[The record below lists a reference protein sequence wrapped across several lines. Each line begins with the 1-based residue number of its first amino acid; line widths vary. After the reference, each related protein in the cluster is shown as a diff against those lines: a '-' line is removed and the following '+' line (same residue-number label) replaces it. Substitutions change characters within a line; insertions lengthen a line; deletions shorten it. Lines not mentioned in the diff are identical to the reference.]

1 MSLQLEKIP
10 AGPHLIAPFR
20 PQRSGVDYIN
30 LRQVNLD
37 LMATCIP
44 GTNNATRFVRPYS
57 LMCWIYWIYP
67 KLLERRANG
76 EASSEQLRLFREKV
90 ESLHLWGHLLEG
102 LSGLPGTNSKPPR
115 PKNGL
120 IDLSFEA
127 WDERSATNTSLQA
140 GVQYGPSLLDLGGI
154 GFLHKSDAHFY
165 QVTERGE
172 RLAIA
177 LDDQL
182 SQSPHYANL
191 TNLDLLQASEEE
203 ARELF
208 QQWRIDETS
217 PAEQEAF
224 QSAFWD
230 FESINQ
236 KSGLGKRSASIKLIL
251 DILTSAGGPLSEQ
264 EIRER
269 MAFPRLWD
277 RLPEE
282 LEEGLQHQSRLW
294 VLLQFRQL
302 HRLALE
308 SLMGWVEGQLIYQGT
323 RIPDQIIDKAYA
335 AVCDYLDVDS
345 TIGVKELLAA
355 ASDPLDTIDDYLAT
369 RDEDPDWF
377 DLDLLIE
384 DLLRVSSEEDEEA
397 CPTSFYVMLLLYN
410 CKSWMENDDTIA
422 SQLHHGGAARVSFGY
437 WFSTIDKL
445 LDRPARE
452 LIDWTIK
459 NLIISQHFAVGT
471 NRFDGERIRLRFILE
486 EEGLESLI
494 SDPRRPW
501 HPIVTRDRLWAL
513 LSLMESSGMIRWT
526 EEGYI
531 PPLI

>member
-1 MSLQLEKIP
+1 MALQLEEIP

-67 KLLERRANG
+67 KLLERSASE

-90 ESLHLWGHLLEG
+90 ESLHLWGHLMEDV
-102 LSGLPGTNSKPPR
+102 SGLPGTNSKPPQ

-127 WDERSATNTSLQA
+127 WNERSATNTSLQA
-140 GVQYGPSLLDLGGI
+140 AVQYGPSLLDLGGI

-165 QVTERGE
+165 QVTEQGE
-172 RLAIA
+172 KLAIA
-177 LDDQL
+177 LDERL
-182 SQSPHYANL
+182 RQSPHYTNL
-191 TNLDLLQASEEE
+191 TNMDLLQASEEE

-208 QQWRIDETS
+208 QHWRIDETS

-224 QSAFWD
+224 QSALWNP
-230 FESINQ
+230 ESINQ
-236 KSGLGKRSASIKLIL
+236 KTGLGRRSASIKLVL
-251 DILTSAGGPLSEQ
+251 DILEAAGGPLSEQ
-264 EIRER
+264 KIREM

-308 SLMGWVEGQLIYQGT
+308 SLMGWVEGQLLQGT
-323 RIPDQIIDKAYA
+323 RIPDLIIDKAYA
-335 AVCDYLDVDS
+335 GVSEYLDVDS
-345 TIGVKELLAA
+345 SISVKDLLTA
-355 ASDPLDTIDDYLAT
+355 ASDPLATIDDYLAF
-369 RDEDPDWF
+369 REDDPDWF
-377 DLDLLIE
+377 DLNLLIE
-384 DLLRVSSEEDEEA
+384 DLLRVSSEEDEET

-410 CKSWMENDDTIA
+410 CRGWMENDDTIA
-422 SQLHHGGAARVSFGY
+422 SQLCHGGAARVSFGY

-494 SDPRRPW
+494 RDPW
-501 HPIVTRDRLWAL
+501 HPIVTPDRLWTL
-513 LSLMESSGMIRWT
+513 LSLMDSCGLIRWT
-526 EEGYI
+526 DEGYI
-531 PPLI
+531 HV